1 MRSWTRP
8 SIPPVPGYGPIPRV
22 FDSVNQSAKPA
33 KPNGVASL
41 YVCGITPYD
50 ATHLGHAATYLAYD
64 TLVRLWLDAGFT
76 VNYVQNVTDVDDP
89 LLERAAATGVDWQD
103 LAAEQTELF
112 RHDME
117 SLRIIPPDHY
127 VAVSEAIAPIAAAVK
142 TLLDRGIAYSIESP
156 DAAPD
161 IYFDTTR
168 GADAGPWFLGR
179 ESNLDRTTMLELSVQ
194 RGGDPDRPGK
204 RDPLDPLLWRAE
216 RRGEPAW
223 DSPVGRGRPG
233 WHIECTV
240 IGLEHLTS
248 PITVNGGGSDLIFP
262 HHEYSAGHSSSLTG
276 RFWSDIYSHAG
287 MVAYQGEKMSK
298 SLGNLVFVSK
308 LVAGGVDPRV
318 IRLALLAE
326 NYRSDWEWT
335 DDHLRTAGERL
346 SRWEVWAAS
355 PASGSDTALVD
366 ELRVILANDLDTPA
380 ALRRIDEYVACGAPA
395 TPLLVDAIDALLGIR
410 LG

>member
-1 MRSWTRP
+1 
-8 SIPPVPGYGPIPRV
+8 VE
-22 FDSVNQSAKPA
+22 A
-33 KPNGVASL
+33 
-41 YVCGITPYD
+41 
-50 ATHLGHAATYLAYD
+50 
-64 TLVRLWLDAGFT
+64 
-76 VNYVQNVTDVDDP
+76 
-89 LLERAAATGVDWQD
+89 LLE
-103 LAAEQTELF
+103 
-112 RHDME
+112 
-117 SLRIIPPDHY
+117 
-127 VAVSEAIAPIAAAVK
+127 
-142 TLLDRGIAYSIESP
+142 RGIAYTVESP

-179 ESNLDRTTMLELSVQ
+179 ESNLDRKTMLELSAQ

-204 RDPLDPLLWRAE
+204 RDPLDPLLWRSE

-276 RFWSDIYSHAG
+276 RFWSAIYSHAG

-298 SLGNLVFVSK
+298 SLGNLVLVSR
-308 LVAGGVDPRV
+308 LVADGVDPRV

-335 DDHLRTAGERL
+335 DDHLSTAGERL
-346 SRWEVWAAS
+346 SSWEAWSAR
-355 PASGSDTALVD
+355 PASGADTGLLD

-380 ALRRIDEYVACGAPA
+380 ALRRIDECIASGAAA

>member
-1 MRSWTRP
+1 
-8 SIPPVPGYGPIPRV
+8 
-22 FDSVNQSAKPA
+22 
-33 KPNGVASL
+33 
-41 YVCGITPYD
+41 
-50 ATHLGHAATYLAYD
+50 
-64 TLVRLWLDAGFT
+64 
-76 VNYVQNVTDVDDP
+76 VQNVTDVDDP

-103 LAAEQTELF
+103 LAAEQVDLF

-117 SLRIIPPDHY
+117 SLRIVPPDHY
-127 VAVSEAIAPIAAAVK
+127 VAVSESIAPIAAAVK
-142 TLLDRGIAYSIESP
+142 TLLDRGIAYTVESP

-168 GADAGPWFLGR
+168 GADSGPWFLGR
-179 ESNLDRTTMLELSVQ
+179 ESNLDRKTMLELSAE
-194 RGGDPDRPGK
+194 RGGDPDRLGK
-204 RDPLDPLLWRAE
+204 RDPLDPLLWRSA
-216 RRGEPAW
+216 RRGEPTW

-262 HHEYSAGHSSSLTG
+262 HHEYSAGHSSALTG
-276 RFWSDIYSHAG
+276 RFWSAIYSHAG

-298 SLGNLVFVSK
+298 SLGNLVLVSR
-308 LVAGGVDPRV
+308 LVADGVDPRV

-326 NYRSDWEWT
+326 NYRLDWEWT

-346 SRWEVWAAS
+346 SSWEAWAAR
-355 PASGSDTALVD
+355 PASSADTGLLD
-366 ELRVILANDLDTPA
+366 ELRVILPNDLDTPA
-380 ALRRIDEYVACGAPA
+380 ALRRIDEFVASGAAA